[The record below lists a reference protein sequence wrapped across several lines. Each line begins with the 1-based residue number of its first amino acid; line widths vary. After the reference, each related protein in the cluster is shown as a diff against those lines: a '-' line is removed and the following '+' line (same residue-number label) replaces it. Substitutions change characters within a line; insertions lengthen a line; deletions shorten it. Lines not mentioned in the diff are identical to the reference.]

1 MVVLNN
7 MADPKENIFYA
18 RLKEFTFREA
28 PIVGYSLTFFSFLH
42 GFDREKCH
50 NMLALILETS
60 IL

>member
-1 MVVLNN
+1 

-50 NMLALILETS
+50 NMLALILETN